1 MSGQKVSKSYVPAT
15 IIRAKFAS
23 ASYPVDQLWS
33 SRLCSCFPVWN
44 LTYIYDNAGALNLQS
59 ANNSEETIC
68 QVRLVQLKK
77 QKKKTQ
83 ETTPQAAWQLSP
95 DNIASGSGWWHQRN
109 QSLPIPK
116 KPCQRTA
123 RKSNPE
129 PEGIYI
135 TLWISLATIIKYQ
148 IPLPIS
154 EMLMASR
161 RVEIPRSA
169 GLGILSPAAYFRR
182 VSLAPSKSPRP
193 SHGLWAMDASHG
205 CQPWSVDPTTA
216 HPLVVLMSA
225 FIHLNCHFIYI
236 YRCICSM
243 LVCVILIHT
252 INWYNGWAEAL
263 SVFPTS
269 DRMQCSNSISV
280 MAWCCSFS

>member
-1 MSGQKVSKSYVPAT
+1 MSPQLLFEQSLLQLHIPWINFGVQGYAHASLFEIWLTFTIMRVHWTYKVPTTPKRPS
-15 IIRAKFAS
+15 AKWDLF
-23 ASYPVDQLWS
+23 
-33 SRLCSCFPVWN
+33 N
-44 LTYIYDNAGALNLQS
+44 
-59 ANNSEETIC
+59 
-68 QVRLVQLKK
+68 LKK

-83 ETTPQAAWQLSP
+83 ETTPQAAWQLSS

-205 CQPWSVDPTTA
+205 CQPWPVDPTTA

-236 YRCICSM
+236 YRCICGM